1 MVAANMG
8 SFLNIEQSV
17 ERFMMAAALGVLL
30 LVLYQAI
37 VMIAAVLATR
47 SDRDE
52 VGAASA
58 IDQSGRTG

>member
-1 MVAANMG
+1 MVAASMG

-17 ERFMMAAALGVLL
+17 ERFMMAAAIGVLL